1 MARYSDEDKHRLMDT
16 PIQQVLTALGRS
28 TVHTGSGMYWSPF
41 REERTP
47 SFHIS
52 RDGHQ
57 WYDFGE
63 GAGGS
68 VLTLVCRLL
77 GCDGGKAYDFLASL
91 SSCVIPLDYDSCMR
105 HEGRRIQD
113 NRIAIMD
120 MFTPFSDEALLEYAR
135 GRGISR
141 DTLEKWCCE
150 IFFMCGR
157 STALSGIGFRNDSD
171 GVVIRTPS
179 LKRCTSS
186 NITTI
191 MADRDNPTD
200 MCMVFEGFFDFL
212 SISEMENGGLPCD
225 MCILNSVVNDMK
237 AVRWMAMHRNVIL
250 MLDNDRSGRL
260 SAEKIRLILGS
271 DEYKSVIV
279 DDWSGLYEGSN
290 DLNEALAGSAQARER
305 LIHQY
310 QSLWNKT
317 FQMTFRKD

>member
-1 MARYSDEDKHRLMDT
+1 MARYSNEDKRRLMDI
-16 PIQQVLTALGRS
+16 PIQQVLTALGKG

-52 RDGHQ
+52 RDGRQ

-77 GCDGGKAYDFLASL
+77 GCDGGRAYDFLASL
-91 SSCVIPLDYDSCMR
+91 SSSVIPLDSDRIMR
-105 HEGRRIQD
+105 HEGRRAAE

-120 MFTPFSDEALLEYAR
+120 MSIPFSDDTLLEYAR

-141 DTLEKWCCE
+141 DTLERWCCE
-150 IFFMCGR
+150 VFFMCGR

-171 GVVIRTPS
+171 GVVIRTPTM
-179 LKRCTSS
+179 KRCTSS
-186 NITTI
+186 DITTI
-191 MADRDNPTD
+191 MADRDKPTD
-200 MCMVFEGFFDFL
+200 TCMVFEGFFDFL
-212 SISEMENGGLPCD
+212 SVAEMENGVLPCD
-225 MCILNSVVNDMK
+225 MCVLNSVVNDMK
-237 AVRWMAMHRNVIL
+237 ASRWMGTHRNVIL

-260 SAEKIRLILGS
+260 SAEKIRLLLGT
-271 DEYKSVIV
+271 DEYKSVVV
-279 DDWSGLYEGSN
+279 DDWSNLYEESN
-290 DLNEALAGSAQARER
+290 DLNEALAGSSQTRER

-310 QSLWNKT
+310 QSLWNRT